1 MSRSS
6 PSKPIRNSDRR
17 LSSWKEIAQYIG
29 RGVRTV
35 QRWHSDLGLPVH
47 SVNGKTRGR
56 VFAYK
61 AELDRWLRECAD
73 RDRIKVAVFGEERIN
88 NPLVLRSQQAMQEIV
103 LLASKQYD
111 QTREL
116 SKEVR
121 SMIERQKQRRKL
133 WCDLPITRGG
143 ELVSR
148 LENTGFTFLISDLEL
163 GLTLAQIAMGSGS
176 NTDKIKRNQ
185 HNARRAYDTILK
197 LAERVVLTGIQRS
210 ELNNVAARLKSRLE
224 SLGEVF

>member
-1 MSRSS
+1 MRS
-6 PSKPIRNSDRR
+6 PHY
-17 LSSWKEIAQYIG
+17 A
-29 RGVRTV
+29 
-35 QRWHSDLGLPVH
+35 
-47 SVNGKTRGR
+47 
-56 VFAYK
+56 
-61 AELDRWLRECAD
+61 
-73 RDRIKVAVFGEERIN
+73 
-88 NPLVLRSQQAMQEIV
+88 
-103 LLASKQYD
+103 
-111 QTREL
+111 
-116 SKEVR
+116 
-121 SMIERQKQRRKL
+121 
-133 WCDLPITRGG
+133 GG

-176 NTDKIKRNQ
+176 NTDKRKRNQ

>member
-47 SVNGKTRGR
+47 SINGSTRGR

-61 AELDRWLRECAD
+61 AELDRWLQECAD

-121 SMIERQKQRRKL
+121 RMIERQKQRRKL
-133 WCDLPITRGG
+133 WCDFPVTGG
-143 ELVSR
+143 
-148 LENTGFTFLISDLEL
+148 
-163 GLTLAQIAMGSGS
+163 
-176 NTDKIKRNQ
+176 
-185 HNARRAYDTILK
+185 
-197 LAERVVLTGIQRS
+197 VVG
-210 ELNNVAARLKSRLE
+210 
-224 SLGEVF
+224 